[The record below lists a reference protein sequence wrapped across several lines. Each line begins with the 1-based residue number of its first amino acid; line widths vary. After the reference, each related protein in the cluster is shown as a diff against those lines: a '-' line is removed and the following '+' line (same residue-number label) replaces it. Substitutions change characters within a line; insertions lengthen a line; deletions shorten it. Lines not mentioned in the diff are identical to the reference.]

1 MTAPKPLYLN
11 NDNNR
16 LRCDAFIQLH
26 FAPMKQI
33 TESDF
38 SQTYVLK
45 VDNEDVFVRMVDMVR
60 IPFDQVGSVLT
71 LPASGKESAEW
82 RKDWLKTYPTT
93 NANTM
98 MAVYMY
104 KRIDGEV

>member
-16 LRCDAFIQLH
+16 LHCDAFLQLH
-26 FAPMKQI
+26 FAPVRRI
-33 TESDF
+33 TESDY
-38 SQTYVLK
+38 SQTYLIK
-45 VDNEDVFVRMVDMVR
+45 VNEEDVLVRMVDMVR
-60 IPFDQVGSVLT
+60 IPFDQVGSVIT
-71 LPASGKESAEW
+71 LPATGKESEQW

-93 NANTM
+93 NENTM